1 MTKRSF
7 QISNNAIDDIM
18 TQQTGV
24 IKKAWL
30 ESIMNSVDADATEI
44 TFDIDEQ
51 RTKIYDNGNSI
62 SEEQIERTFQKF
74 GAPQSADENKEF
86 GRFRMGRGQMFA
98 FGTNIW
104 RIKNKYLVVDIE
116 NETTT
121 VTLPECTDTSSEAII
136 SNDGDT
142 YELDTAG
149 MDFVM
154 LDAEQYNAGTSIEIQ
169 HYQTIDDVDDTVDE
183 FRQYI
188 KYIPWMHDVGVTVND
203 TEILAEP
210 DVIKETEL
218 AWYIEEIKQYGTNS
232 SVYNKGAYVD
242 DFNLGPV
249 SVAVLS
255 KGELDVTISRTDILD
270 TDDYWQNIKHEHRD
284 VVVAELKKKN
294 NPSRRQRQWMLRQAA
309 EDSDI
314 LSELKTKEFIKDVNG
329 NSHSISDVT
338 NEEIGFAPG
347 DDKLAQ
353 KTMKRTGTIILD
365 EKQKSAFDELV
376 QSAKTRVQQ
385 SNISEYTDII
395 GDKLKY
401 EMKEVPREQ
410 LSKRRKT
417 NLGILSSALEDVGI
431 TLDVKAGYSNHKQVW
446 QDDSDTLY
454 IHKDDLNENRQRIA
468 TEVFFQAVIVGSH
481 DGETMSSLNEDYNL
495 KSSVYQVAS
504 GLEYHAD
511 CDLPTAQYRILNG
524 HY

>member
-7 QISNNAIDDIM
+7 QISNSAIDDIM

-30 ESIMNSVDADATEI
+30 ESIMNSVDANATEI

-62 SEEQIERTFQKF
+62 SEEQIDRTFQEF
-74 GAPQSADENKEF
+74 GAPQSPDENKEF

-154 LDAEQYNAGTSIEIQ
+154 LDAIESDGGTNIEIQ
-169 HYQTIDDVDDTVDE
+169 HYQAIDDLDDTVGE

-188 KYIPWMHDVGVTVND
+188 KYIPWMHDVGVTVNNID
-203 TEILAEP
+203 ILAEP
-210 DVIKETEL
+210 DVIQETEL
-218 AWYIEEIKQYGTNS
+218 AWYIEETQTYGTNS

-242 DFNLGPV
+242 DFNLGPM

-270 TDDYWQNIKHEHRD
+270 TDEYWQNIKSEHKNIVID
-284 VVVAELKKKN
+284 ELSKEN
-294 NPSRRQRQWMLRQAA
+294 NPSNAQRDWMMRQAA
-309 EDSDI
+309 KDPGV
-314 LSELKTKEFIKDVNG
+314 LSTLMSKQFIKDVNG
-329 NSHSISDVT
+329 NDHSISDIS
-338 NEEIGFAPG
+338 NEEIGFAPA

-353 KTMKRTGTIILD
+353 KTMNRTGTIILD
-365 EKQKSAFDELV
+365 EKQKDAFDELV
-376 QSAKTRVQQ
+376 ESAKTKVQQ
-385 SNISEYTDII
+385 SNVSEYTEII

-417 NLGILSSALEDVGI
+417 NLDILSSALQDVGI
-431 TLDVKAGYSNHKQVW
+431 RLDVKAGYSNHKEIW

-454 IHKDDLNENRQRIA
+454 IHKDSLNENRQRIA

-481 DGETMSSLNEDYNL
+481 DGETMSSLNENFAL
-495 KSSVYQVAS
+495 KRNVYEAAS
-504 GLEYHAD
+504 GLKFHAD

-524 HY
+524 QY